1 MKKLFICFFI
11 LFCGGVQ
18 AEESEY
24 KTDFSVID
32 PHRPINPFYLECKN
46 NKKEGDYYFKPIA
59 HLLVSIESKIIA
71 EYIDGSYKIYKK
83 SKFTNWGATGEM
95 YKNIEDK
102 EFIGRKID
110 LNFQRL
116 GLKQEVSWMRKKGSY
131 VTSAESTFFYK
142 CKKVKREHQLK

>member
-1 MKKLFICFFI
+1 MI
-11 LFCGGVQ
+11 L
-18 AEESEY
+18 
-24 KTDFSVID
+24 
-32 PHRPINPFYLECKN
+32 KN
-46 NKKEGDYYFKPIA
+46 SIHNCILLHTFTVNKE
-59 HLLVSIESKIIA
+59 LV
-71 EYIDGSYKIYKK
+71 DKIYKK